1 MAQEIDFTVAQQTVD
16 FSVENT
22 LSSTNIITV
31 NVYVDDVLQST
42 STINGHEDN
51 TLNITAE

>member
-51 TLNITAE
+51 TINITAE